1 MLAQRTSGES
11 STKNLVRQG
20 RRGDCGY
27 VITAVTHCP
36 GEISCSG
43 HGVCSGSP
51 TYTCECSDGWQ
62 GADCSLKT
70 CPSGKSW
77 FMRPTAEDVAHLTR
91 AECSDMGTCDR
102 VSGECACVAGFE
114 GAACDRMSCPGTTGA
129 TTAAAE
135 SDAGGAAYAASGTP
149 CNAHGQCV
157 TMSMLAEATDEN
169 GVATDYTYGGTP
181 NNPLTWDHDMVQ
193 VCRCFVFWCDVGREQ
208 ARARMRLLGALR
220 TRRRFGTTK
229 CRANN
234 HVHEKHMLIW

>member
-1 MLAQRTSGES
+1 MFSPFQIGVASRLVNSALPK
-11 STKNLVRQG
+11 KNTAPQG

-51 TYTCECSDGWQ
+51 TYRCDCSDGWQ

-77 FMRPTAEDVAHLTR
+77 FMRPTDENVAHLTLT
-91 AECSDMGTCDR
+91 ECSDMGTCDR
-102 VSGECACVAGFE
+102 VSGECACMGGFE
-114 GAACDRMSCPGTTGA
+114 GAACDRMSCPGTAATGA
-129 TTAAAE
+129 
-135 SDAGGAAYAASGTP
+135 P
-149 CNAHGQCV
+149 CNGHGQCV
-157 TMSMLAEATDEN
+157 TMAMLAEATDEN

-193 VCRCFVFWCDVGREQ
+193 VGTARWCTSKPKSSSRGKRWHASCVWRSS
-208 ARARMRLLGALR
+208 
-220 TRRRFGTTK
+220 TR
-229 CRANN
+229 
-234 HVHEKHMLIW
+234 